1 MSETSSRF
9 TITEKTTRAAVSA
22 LFSGAVAIAFSPIL
36 VRLSEVGPNA
46 TAFWRPA
53 LAVPALWLWMAV
65 EGRGAAK
72 SRRPS
77 CRSDYRRLIA
87 VGVLMAA
94 DLAVWHW
101 SVTLT
106 SVANATLLAN
116 FAPVFVTLGGWM
128 VFGQRVSRSFVLGLA
143 TSLVG
148 TTLLVGSSIQLTARH
163 LWGDALGLISAVSYA
178 AYILSIKYLRD
189 EFSTPTIM
197 TWSAAAACATLLPIT
212 LLSGESLFPMS
223 ARGWGV
229 LGALALLSHIAGQGL
244 ITYSLA
250 YLPAAFSSVS
260 LLVQPVMSALLAWWI
275 LKEFLAPWQAV
286 GSMLVLVGIAVTRRE
301 RWLG

>member
-65 EGRGAAK
+65 EGKAAAK
-72 SRRPS
+72 SRHPS
-77 CRSDYRRLIA
+77 CRSDYGRLFA

-101 SVTLT
+101 SVTFT

-116 FAPVFVTLGGWM
+116 FAPVFVTLGGWLL
-128 VFGQRVSRSFVLGLA
+128 FGQRVSRSFVLGLLA
-143 TSLVG
+143 SLVG
-148 TTLLVGSSIQLTARH
+148 TTLLVGSSFQLTPRH
-163 LWGDALGLISAVSYA
+163 LWGDALGLISAVTYA
-178 AYILSIKYLRD
+178 AYILAIKYLRE

-212 LLSGESLFPMS
+212 LLSGESLFPVS
-223 ARGWGV
+223 AWGWGV
-229 LGALALLSHIAGQGL
+229 LGGLALLSHVAGQGL
-244 ITYSLA
+244 ITYALA
-250 YLPAAFSSVS
+250 YLPAAFSSVG
-260 LLVQPVMSALLAWWI
+260 LLVQPVMSALLAWLI
-275 LKEFLAPWQAV
+275 LKEVLAPWQAL
-286 GSMLVLVGIAVTRRE
+286 GGALVLLGISVARR
-301 RWLG
+301 GA